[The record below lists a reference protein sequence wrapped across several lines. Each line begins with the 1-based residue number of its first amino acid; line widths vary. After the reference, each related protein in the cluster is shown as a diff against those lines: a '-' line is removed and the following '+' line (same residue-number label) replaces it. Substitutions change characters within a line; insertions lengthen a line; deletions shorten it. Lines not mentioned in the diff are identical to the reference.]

1 MISRCIL
8 RRAGVVGVVT
18 LALSVGA
25 TDGVKAS
32 SIISNNFGPGD
43 SYSTSGGHVIGVFGP
58 GAPLFSW
65 GEPFTPAGVSYTL
78 DTIAIAATYFFS
90 GPNAMDVSLTSDAN
104 GLPGSAIETWHLS
117 NLPPANTLNP
127 PAVLVSDVHP
137 LLQEGTQYW
146 VVASASISSSMSWNF
161 NSTGDVGPD
170 AVSQNGGPFALT
182 TGTRGTF
189 RVTGAVVPE
198 PPSAVMG
205 ATAGIMGL
213 GYWWCR
219 RRRAVA

>member
-1 MISRCIL
+1 MAFGSAGWRRPADRLSRHIKLCKFKEFVMISRCIL

-78 DTIAIAATYFFS
+78 DTIAIAATYFS
-90 GPNAMDVSLTSDAN
+90 RLNAMD
-104 GLPGSAIETWHLS
+104 
-117 NLPPANTLNP
+117 
-127 PAVLVSDVHP
+127 
-137 LLQEGTQYW
+137 
-146 VVASASISSSMSWNF
+146 
-161 NSTGDVGPD
+161 
-170 AVSQNGGPFALT
+170 
-182 TGTRGTF
+182 
-189 RVTGAVVPE
+189 
-198 PPSAVMG
+198 
-205 ATAGIMGL
+205 
-213 GYWWCR
+213 
-219 RRRAVA
+219 